1 MPFWRVRA
9 LPWSDV
15 AELIRLRN
23 QTGSLLLLFPTLWA
37 LVLAADGRPPLGVS
51 LIFIAGTFLMRSA
64 GVIINDW
71 WDRDMDR
78 EVTRTRTRPLAA
90 GRLSPVTALALFTL
104 MILIA
109 AGLVVYLNP
118 LTIALAPIAL
128 ALAVLYPLAKRVI
141 PIPQAILG
149 MAFGWG
155 AIMAWTAIRG
165 EIGGPAV
172 GIFLATIFW
181 AVGYDTIYALQ
192 DRADDGRVGI
202 RSSAL
207 LFGRWVW
214 LAVLLAL
221 LMMTAILAAVGAAL
235 NLAAPFYLTLLT
247 AVVWFAY
254 QARRVK
260 EGVSRHEAFGLFK
273 QHVWIGALILG
284 GIWAGLRFRS

>member
-1 MPFWRVRA
+1 MAFWSVRA

-37 LVLAADGRPPLGVS
+37 LVLAADGRPPLGVT
-51 LIFIAGTFLMRSA
+51 LIFITGTFLMRSA

-71 WDRDMDR
+71 WDREMDR
-78 EVTRTRTRPLAA
+78 GVTRTRSRPLAA
-90 GRLSPVTALALFTL
+90 GRLSPLTALALFTL

-109 AGLVVYLNP
+109 AGLVVNLNP
-118 LTIALAPIAL
+118 LTIALAPIGL
-128 ALAVLYPLAKRVI
+128 ALAVLYPLAKRVL
-141 PIPQAILG
+141 PIPQAVLG

-165 EIGGPAV
+165 EVGQPAV

-181 AVGYDTIYALQ
+181 AIGYDTIYALQ
-192 DRADDGRVGI
+192 DKEDDSRVGI

-214 LAVLLAL
+214 LAVLLTLLTMTAL
-221 LMMTAILAAVGAAL
+221 LVAVGAAQ
-235 NLAAPFYLTLLT
+235 NLAAAFYLILLP

-254 QARRVK
+254 QAWRVRV
-260 EGVSRHEAFGLFK
+260 GVSRHQAFGLFK

-284 GIWAGLRFRS
+284 AIWAGLRLR